1 MATNTDMLTLVATAR
16 YHAGQA
22 HQNLERLIQLAYPE
36 HSLRQI
42 AKAAGLSHE
51 QVRRI
56 IKKGTP

>member
-1 MATNTDMLTLVATAR
+1 MTTTDPLALIATAR
-16 YHAGQA
+16 YHADQA
-22 HQNLERLIQLAYPE
+22 HANVERLIQFAYPE